1 MLEEAA
7 AAASTTSRR
16 SRLSLS
22 RVPCSELEALL
33 VPEDLE
39 RPLFDS
45 KEDERMLS
53 MLVAICKLLLDLV
66 LLLLTDKS
74 SGDSCVVLEAS
85 DSKEPPLLDTGSMGT
100 CCRR

>member
-1 MLEEAA
+1 VELVVPVLEEA

-22 RVPCSELEALL
+22 RPCSELQALL

-39 RPLFDS
+39 RPLLDS

-53 MLVAICKLLLDLV
+53 MLVACKLLLDLV
-66 LLLLTDKS
+66 KLLLLTDKS
-74 SGDSCVVLEAS
+74 RGDSCVVLEAS
-85 DSKEPPLLDTGSMGT
+85 DSKELPLLDTG
-100 CCRR
+100 